1 MGKAIIIL
9 VAGTIINFGIA
20 NLNAGKTITE
30 ATQNA
35 ADYYGDTQARNIANS
50 MAKMILD
57 ELADNNNWRINS
69 TVTKDFFN
77 GDAIYTVED
86 AVFEGDS
93 VVKIDITADFL
104 ESSRT
109 VAVYVA
115 RGLCSSDSGCS
126 SVHQHS
132 D

>member
-57 ELADNNNWRINS
+57 ELADNNNWRVNS
-69 TVTKDFFN
+69 TAAKEFFN
-77 GDAIYTVED
+77 GTPMFNPSPYAQRHP
-86 AVFEGDS
+86 G
-93 VVKIDITADFL
+93 
-104 ESSRT
+104 
-109 VAVYVA
+109 VAGINP
-115 RGLCSSDSGCS
+115 R
-126 SVHQHS
+126 
-132 D
+132 